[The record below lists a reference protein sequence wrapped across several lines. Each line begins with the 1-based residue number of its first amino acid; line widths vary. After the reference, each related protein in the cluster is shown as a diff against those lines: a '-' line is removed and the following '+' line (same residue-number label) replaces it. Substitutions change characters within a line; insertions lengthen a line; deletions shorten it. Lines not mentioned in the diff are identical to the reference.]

1 MIKQTCTEYYMTP
14 KRVLLKILPQE
25 FRRVEEKLGGE
36 HLHTIYVNEKYYNNV
51 ILWGSKHALNWPR
64 NFRENMGI
72 ELLLSNLQYV
82 K

>member
-1 MIKQTCTEYYMTP
+1 MTP

-51 ILWGSKHALNWPR
+51 ILWGSKHALN
-64 NFRENMGI
+64 
-72 ELLLSNLQYV
+72 
-82 K
+82 